1 MKVLSRPFRLTA
13 MQEALWIWLASF
25 LAILVASIFL
35 RRHAKLIATIAFLYL
50 PLLAMNRREETYQD
64 YGVTLRKWRE
74 DLKLAALLFALI
86 VPLYFAAYLLFAQVL
101 PHLPRP
107 IASYLWPY
115 GAPPHFRARLPAN
128 LDLWVLDQLFVVALP
143 EEFFYRGYLQT
154 RLRDAMP
161 QGRFLLGAR
170 LGPAF
175 FLTAALFAVGH
186 LAVFDIGRL
195 AVFFPALLFG
205 WLRERTG
212 TVIGSGLLH
221 AACNIYEIVLRLSFF
236 SGG

>member
-1 MKVLSRPFRLTA
+1 MKVLARPLRLTA
-13 MQEALWIWLASF
+13 VQEALGIWLASF
-25 LAILVASIFL
+25 LAILVASSFL
-35 RRHAKLIATIAFLYL
+35 RGYAKIIATIAFLYL
-50 PLLAMNRREETYQD
+50 PLIAMNRREETYQD

-74 DLKLAALLFALI
+74 DLGLAALLFALI
-86 VPLYFAAYLLFAQVL
+86 VPLYFAAFVLLAQVL

-107 IASYLWPY
+107 IAGYLWPY
-115 GAPPHFRARLPAN
+115 ATPPQFKLRLPGH
-128 LDLWVLDQLFVVALP
+128 LDLWVLDQLLVVALP

-161 QGRFLLGAR
+161 QGRFFLGAR
-170 LGPAF
+170 LGAAF

-186 LAVFDIGRL
+186 LAVFDVGRL

-212 TVIGSGLLH
+212 TVIGSSVLH
-221 AACNIYEIVLRLSFF
+221 AACNIYEIVLRVSFF
-236 SGG
+236 SPR

>member
-1 MKVLSRPFRLTA
+1 MKVLAKPLPLTA
-13 MQEALWIWLASF
+13 LQEALGIWLASF
-25 LAILVASIFL
+25 LAILVASSFL
-35 RRHAKLIATIAFLYL
+35 RGYAKLIATIAFLYL
-50 PLLAMNRREETYQD
+50 PLIAINRREETYQD

-74 DLKLAALLFALI
+74 DLGLAALLFALI
-86 VPLYFAAYLLFAQVL
+86 VPLYFAAHLLFAQIL

-107 IASYLWPY
+107 IAGYLWPY
-115 GAPPHFRARLPAN
+115 GTPPHFKPRLPAN
-128 LDLWVLDQLFVVALP
+128 LDLWVLDQLLVVALP

-161 QGRFLLGAR
+161 QGRFFLGAR

-186 LAVFDIGRL
+186 LAVFDVGRL

-212 TVIGSGLLH
+212 TVIGSSVLH
-221 AACNIYEIVLRLSFF
+221 AACNIYEIALRASFF
-236 SGG
+236 NPG

>member
-13 MQEALWIWLASF
+13 MQEALGIWAASF
-25 LAILVASIFL
+25 LAILVAAAFL
-35 RRHAKLIATIAFLYL
+35 RGQAKLIATIAFLYL
-50 PLLAMNRREETYQD
+50 PLLAMKGREESYQD
-64 YGVTLRKWRE
+64 YGVTLRKWRQ
-74 DLKLAALLFALI
+74 DLGLAALLFALI
-86 VPLYFAAYLLFAQVL
+86 VPLYFATYLLLAQVL

-107 IASYLWPY
+107 LATYLWPY
-115 GAPPHFRARLPAN
+115 GAPPHFKARLPAN
-128 LDLWVLDQLFVVALP
+128 LDLWALDQLFVVALP
-143 EEFFYRGYLQT
+143 EEFFYRGYLQA

-161 QGRFLLGAR
+161 QGRFFLGAR

-186 LAVFDIGRL
+186 LAVFDVARL

-212 TVIGSGLLH
+212 TVIGSGVLH
-221 AACNIYEIVLRLSFF
+221 AACNLYEIFLRLSFF
-236 SGG
+236 SGR